1 MKGLNLYLVGSLENQ
16 FDVHLGLASSMT
28 NQKSCVYTGEVKGGR
43 GNHAVTK
50 AMYFT
55 QEKNKFESLHI
66 IVTLIALFMHQI
78 AHWSGYQILRTGGII
93 LHTFFMYQISSLN
106 NESYCCGI
114 EWSESLYCCGFCM
127 LSIVLL
133 VEKIPVNFLAV
144 TMNQY

>member
-28 NQKSCVYTGEVKGGR
+28 NQKSCVYTGEVKRGR

-78 AHWSGYQILRTGGII
+78 AHWRVIRYFELVVLFYILF
-93 LHTFFMYQISSLN
+93 LYQISSLN

-114 EWSESLYCCGFCM
+114 KWSESLYCCGFRM

-133 VEKIPVNFLAV
+133 VEKF
-144 TMNQY
+144 Q

>member
-28 NQKSCVYTGEVKGGR
+28 NQKSCVYTGEVKRGR

-78 AHWSGYQILRTGGII
+78 AHWQVIGYYELVVLFYILF
-93 LHTFFMYQISSLN
+93 LYQISSLN

-114 EWSESLYCCGFCM
+114 KWSESLYCCGFRM

-133 VEKIPVNFLAV
+133 VEKF
-144 TMNQY
+144 Q

>member
-16 FDVHLGLASSMT
+16 FDVHLGFASSMT
-28 NQKSCVYTGEVKGGR
+28 NQKSCVYTGEVKRGR

-78 AHWSGYQILRTGGII
+78 AHWRVIRYYELVV
-93 LHTFFMYQISSLN
+93 LFYVLF
-106 NESYCCGI
+106 
-114 EWSESLYCCGFCM
+114 LYTKF
-127 LSIVLL
+127 
-133 VEKIPVNFLAV
+133 PP
-144 TMNQY
+144 